1 MERHLLYIINPIS
14 GTRNK
19 NALLNLVKTKT
30 NVAGF
35 RYSIL
40 PSVANGDYAHLHP
53 FIKEQKVTDVIV
65 GGGDGTVNQVIN
77 SFKNLDVQFGI
88 LPVGSGNGLAFGAKL
103 PKNIEKA
110 LDIVYAGKNEWTDA
124 YEINEQFACMLCGL
138 GFDARV
144 AHAFA
149 NNPTRGLATYIRKTI
164 ANFFSATAYPFV
176 IKTGNDELEIE
187 ALFISI
193 ANSNQF
199 GNNFTIAPK
208 ANLTDGLLDVVIVSK
223 QSKLRM
229 LIETIRQAGGF
240 NKLYTA
246 KIANA
251 KASVL
256 YFQTDALQIKNPLLA
271 PLHIDGDPAKT
282 AEEINVK
289 ILKNCFRLIYP

>member
-19 NALLNLVKTKT
+19 DALLKLVERKTT
-30 NVAGF
+30 VAGF

-40 PSVANGDYAHLHP
+40 PSVANADYAHLHP

-77 SFKNLDVQFGI
+77 SLKNSDVRFGI

-103 PKNIEKA
+103 PKSIEKA
-110 LDIVYAGKNEWTDA
+110 LDIVFASKSEWTDA
-124 YEINEQFACMLCGL
+124 YEINGQFACMLCGL

-144 AHAFA
+144 AQAFA
-149 NNPTRGLATYIRKTI
+149 NNPTRGLTTYIRKTI

-176 IKTGNDELEIE
+176 IKTGNDELKIE

>member
-19 NALLNLVKTKT
+19 DALLKLVERKTT
-30 NVAGF
+30 VAGF
-35 RYSIL
+35 RYSIF
-40 PSVANGDYAHLHP
+40 PSVANGDYTHLHL
-53 FIKEQKVTDVIV
+53 FMKEQKVTDVIV

-77 SFKNLDVQFGI
+77 SLKNSDVRFGI

-103 PKNIEKA
+103 PKSIEKA
-110 LDIVYAGKNEWTDA
+110 LDIVFASKSEWTDA
-124 YEINEQFACMLCGL
+124 YEINGQFACMLCGL

-144 AHAFA
+144 AQAFA
-149 NNPTRGLATYIRKTI
+149 NNPTRGLTTYIRKTI

-176 IKTGNDELEIE
+176 IKTGNDELKIE

>member
-19 NALLNLVKTKT
+19 DALLNLVERKT

-35 RYSIL
+35 RYSIF
-40 PSVANGDYAHLHP
+40 PSVANTDYGHLHP
-53 FIKEQKVTDVIV
+53 FIKGQKVTDVIV

-110 LDIVYAGKNEWTDA
+110 LDIVFAGKKEWTDA
-124 YEINEQFACMLCGL
+124 YEINEKFACMLCGL
-138 GFDARV
+138 GFDAQV

-164 ANFFSATAYPFV
+164 TNFFSATAYPFV
-176 IKTGNDELEIE
+176 IKTGDDELEIE

-208 ANLTDGLLDVVIVSK
+208 ASLTDGLLDVVIVSK
-223 QSKLRM
+223 QTKLRM
-229 LIETIRQAGGF
+229 LMETIRQAGGF

-246 KIANA
+246 KIADA

-282 AEEINVK
+282 SEEINVK